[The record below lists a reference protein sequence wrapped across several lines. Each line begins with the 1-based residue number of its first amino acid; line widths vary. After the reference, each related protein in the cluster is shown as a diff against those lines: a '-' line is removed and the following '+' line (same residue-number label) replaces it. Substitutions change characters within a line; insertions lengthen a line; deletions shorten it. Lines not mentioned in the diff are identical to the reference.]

1 MMVVFY
7 HLYGAI
13 ADEVSQW
20 IPRVADILLKHGYLG
35 VQIFFVLSG
44 YAIAS
49 SFGNSRV
56 DARFVGWFALRRS
69 IRLDPPYWL
78 SIALALLASSIAAAL
93 IPSYTHESVS
103 VWKLLAHIFYLQDL
117 LGLGGILPH
126 YWTLAIEIQ
135 FYLFFALAILAGQ
148 YCLGVGNIADALKS
162 PRLRFCLLAFLALSV
177 AVYSGLVA
185 IPIRGT
191 FVQFW
196 FYFHLG
202 MTICWFGNRWVSA
215 RFMLFTVLIILAG
228 MVYRPM
234 NVGTGLATFAVM
246 LMVRIWLWDRQPLS
260 GSVFQYLGRISYSL
274 YLFHPTIGWSLI
286 SLGKRAIGPELSIA
300 AAFLLFITGTV
311 ASIVF
316 SHVVCLLLEWPAQ
329 RFSRR
334 ISVPKS
340 RSGIL
345 VQADK

>member
-13 ADEVSQW
+13 ADEVRHW
-20 IPRVADILLKHGYLG
+20 IPHVADVLLKHGYLG

-56 DARFVGWFALRRS
+56 DARYVGWFALRRS

-78 SIALALLASSIAAAL
+78 SIALALLASTMAAAL
-93 IPSYTHESVS
+93 IPNYTHENVS
-103 VWKLLAHIFYLQDL
+103 IWKLLAHIFYLQDL

-135 FYLFFALAILAGQ
+135 FYLFFAIAILVGQ
-148 YCLGVGNIADALKS
+148 YCLSLGNIAETVRS
-162 PRLRFCLLAFLALSV
+162 PWLQFCLLAFLALSV

-185 IPIRGT
+185 MPIRGT
-191 FVQFW
+191 FIQFW

-202 MTICWFGNRWVSA
+202 MTVFWIGNRWVSV
-215 RFMLFTVLIILAG
+215 RFLLFTLLFVLAG
-228 MVYRPM
+228 MVYRPV
-234 NVGTGLATFAVM
+234 NVGTGLATFAI
-246 LMVRIWLWDRQPLS
+246 LLTVRIWYWNAQPLS
-260 GSVFQYLGRISYSL
+260 GPIFQYLGRVSYSL
-274 YLFHPTIGWSLI
+274 YLFHPTVGWSLI
-286 SLGKRAIGPELSIA
+286 SLGKKIIGPELSISMA
-300 AAFLLFITGTV
+300 LLLFFAGTI
-311 ASIVF
+311 ASVVF
-316 SHVVCLLLEWPAQ
+316 SHLVCLVFEWPSQ

-334 ISVPKS
+334 I
-340 RSGIL
+340 RISGESTPR
-345 VQADK
+345 VEPG